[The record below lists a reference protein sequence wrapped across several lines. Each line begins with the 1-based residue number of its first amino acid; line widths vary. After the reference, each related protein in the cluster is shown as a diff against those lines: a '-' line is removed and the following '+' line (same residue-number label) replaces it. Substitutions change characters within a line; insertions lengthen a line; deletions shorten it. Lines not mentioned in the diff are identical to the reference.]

1 MNSLYVGGFSLFA
14 ASGTAILNMAA
25 TDIVAVYFDKYKEK
39 VYAGL
44 ITFLSVGLSI
54 APTLLEHL
62 MKTMTYRYAMLL
74 RSSVFILAIP
84 IALIYRG
91 PCCTSQE
98 EEKGQ
103 APSVC
108 DGESNQGFESMET
121 AGEASQIGSEEEPA
135 VEKKTG
141 LSSDVVPVCDQLQNS
156 TESFEND
163 LENSQQNDESPNLS
177 VVKSH
182 LHVLKDPV
190 FIAIML
196 YFLLGCFGEN
206 TFYAL
211 AVEYPVTVGILAV
224 EEAALGAT
232 LTSVGLLVGCI
243 FVWIVSHW
251 DINRYALAIS
261 SLFLLGIALIC
272 AGLSNS
278 LPTIYASY
286 IAFGFVEG
294 CFVNNFLA
302 WIALEFEDFQHFT
315 TRIGYVYCMIG
326 IGSLIGPIVTGYFI
340 KATAMKYA
348 MYFLS
353 AFPML
358 GSLMIVPVW
367 INVKV
372 KQCRSESITTNNK
385 HHMDIHGIEIVG
397 PIG

>member
-1 MNSLYVGGFSLFA
+1 MNSLYVGGFTLFA

-91 PCCTSQE
+91 PCCTSKE

-108 DGESNQGFESMET
+108 DGESNKGFESVET
-121 AGEASQIGSEEEPA
+121 SDKKASQTGVEEEAA
-135 VEKKTG
+135 VGKKDGRT
-141 LSSDVVPVCDQLQNS
+141 SDVVPLQNS
-156 TESFEND
+156 NESLEND
-163 LENSQQNDESPNLS
+163 LRDSQEKDDNPKLS

-190 FIAIML
+190 FIAMML
-196 YFLLGCFGEN
+196 YFLLGSFGES
-206 TFYAL
+206 TFYAF
-211 AVEYPVTVGILAV
+211 AVEYPATVGILAV
-224 EEAALGAT
+224 KEAALGAT
-232 LTSVGLLVGCI
+232 LTSVGLLVGCV

-372 KQCRSESITTNNK
+372 KQCRSESITTNSK

-397 PIG
+397 PIVR